1 MFGFLDTTWAIA
13 LAILIAVASTT
24 TIPAFPAVTALV
36 GSGWGQYAAMAACTL
51 CAAGGFALLAGGPA
65 AIAVAAFTPGSA
77 YALAACIAACG
88 AAIS

>member
-13 LAILIAVASTT
+13 LMLALALASAMVV
-24 TIPAFPAVTALV
+24 PGFPAVTALA

-65 AIAVAAFTPGSA
+65 AITAAMFTPGSA

-88 AAIS
+88 TAVN